1 MNGTGD
7 ELTRVLSQLCADFA
21 IELDDVELDSG
32 VLRVTVER
40 ADGLDLD
47 RLAEVSRAV
56 SALLDAREDL
66 APAAR
71 YELEVSTPGL
81 ERRLRRPGQFRRA
94 VGSTV
99 AVRTVPGTAGERRL
113 EGVLVAADDET
124 FEVAAA
130 TGGSRRLI
138 YREVE
143 RAHTVFDWRRA
154 LAERRGAGTEE
165 TGAGTDGSDE
175 GERPGHAHRSSS
187 REEAGRAGGRA
198 SRRPDAT
205 KERATTS

>member
-7 ELTRVLSQLCADFA
+7 ELTRVLAPICAYLEV
-21 IELDDVELDSG
+21 ELDDVELHGG

-40 ADGLDLD
+40 AGGLDLD
-47 RLAEVSRAV
+47 QLAEVSRAV
-56 SALLDAREDL
+56 STLLDAREDL
-66 APAAR
+66 APAGR

-81 ERRLRRPGQFRRA
+81 ERRLRRPEQFRRA

-113 EGVLVAADDET
+113 EGVLVAADNEK

-130 TGGSRRLI
+130 TGVPRQLT

-154 LAERRGAGTEE
+154 LAERRDAGTEDD
-165 TGAGTDGSDE
+165 ADE
-175 GERPGHAHRSSS
+175 GKRPGQAHRSSS
-187 REEAGRAGGRA
+187 REETGGAGGRV
-198 SRRPDAT
+198 SRRPGAT
-205 KERATTS
+205 KERATTP